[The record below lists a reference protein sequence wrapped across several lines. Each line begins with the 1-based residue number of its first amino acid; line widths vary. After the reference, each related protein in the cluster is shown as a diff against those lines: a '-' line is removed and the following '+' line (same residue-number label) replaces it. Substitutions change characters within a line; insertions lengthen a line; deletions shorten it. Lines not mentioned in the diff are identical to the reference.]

1 MNAVPYSSA
10 PGIGTESRILLAPGR
25 EVDVLRLDADDVEA
39 HDIAHALAWQPFHAG
54 LTQGFYST
62 AQHAIEVARR
72 VAPRHRLAALLRHAP
87 AAYMGDMTRIR
98 DLFPELRV
106 FELRVQRAIHRR
118 FGLVE
123 TLPDEVNEALEAADA
138 LVTAIEEAELFLPP
152 IDVDQEAPMPKPTV
166 VEIRPLSPDR
176 AERAYRAFL
185 EVEAR

>member
-1 MNAVPYSSA
+1 MNAISYRSPQDVGCEP
-10 PGIGTESRILLAPGR
+10 RILLSPGR

-39 HDIAHALAWQPFHAG
+39 HDLAHALAWQPFHAG
-54 LTQGFYST
+54 LTQGFYSR
-62 AQHAIEVARR
+62 AQHAIELARR

-123 TLPDEVNEALEAADA
+123 TLPPDVLEALEMAEAT
-138 LVTAIEEAELFLPP
+138 VVAIEEADLFLPTA
-152 IDVDQEAPMPKPTV
+152 EAEEGPPRVGAP
-166 VEIRPLSPDR
+166 EIKPLSPDR

-185 EVEAR
+185 EIEAR